1 MKFQIPLTLVCI
13 ITVVN
18 TVAAFYAGADISSIL
33 VSEAAGSIF
42 SDTTGAKGSVENIL
56 KNHGAN
62 LVRIRVW
69 TSGDY
74 NTATALK
81 IAKRARAAGMSI
93 LLALHYSDSWADP
106 GKQVIPSGWPTT
118 VSGLETQLYTYTRD
132 TLKTFINAGVPIA
145 LVQIGNEI
153 DGVGMLL
160 PVGATNSHV
169 TGGFDN
175 FSSMLHSAASGARAA
190 SPSTKIVLHLA
201 NGWNLADTQWFLTN
215 SFKPGKLV
223 PADVDVIGASF
234 YPYYST
240 SATFAS
246 LQSSLNWVV
255 STYGK
260 VKKSYKLVKGSNICK
275 DVFIAETNFPVSACK
290 NAISEPSIPRSV
302 AGQVQWITKL
312 KSVLSGI
319 GSHAIGFSWW
329 EPSWLQN
336 SDQGSNCGDVLLF
349 TKNGVARSSISVF
362 GK

>member
-1 MKFQIPLTLVCI
+1 MELIWLE
-13 ITVVN
+13 
-18 TVAAFYAGADISSIL
+18 
-33 VSEAAGSIF
+33 SEFGHLLF
-42 SDTTGAKGSVENIL
+42 MV
-56 KNHGAN
+56 
-62 LVRIRVW
+62 
-69 TSGDY
+69 GDY

-81 IAKRARAAGMSI
+81 IAKRAYAAGMNI

-106 GKQVIPSGWPTT
+106 GKQVIPAGWPTT
-118 VSGLETQLYTYTRD
+118 LSGLETQLYTYTRD
-132 TLKTFINAGVPIA
+132 TLNTFISAGVPIA
-145 LVQIGNEI
+145 MVQLGNEI

-160 PVGATNSHV
+160 PVGATSSHV

-175 FSSMLHSAASGARAA
+175 FSSMLHSAAAGARAA
-190 SPSTKIVLHLA
+190 SPSTKTVLHLA

-215 SFKPGKLV
+215 SFIPGKLV
-223 PADVDVIGASF
+223 SSDVDVIGASF

-246 LQSSLNWVV
+246 LKSSLSWVV
-255 STYGK
+255 STYA
-260 VKKSYKLVKGSNICK
+260 K
-275 DVFIAETNFPVSACK
+275 DVFVAETNFPVASCSS
-290 NAISEPSIPRSV
+290 AISESSIPLTI

-312 KSVLSGI
+312 RSTLSAI

-349 TKNGVARSSISVF
+349 ASSGKARSSISVF